1 MTNETRLH
9 KIITFVS
16 EKIQEQGEKVAKP
29 LYGGLTKNDY
39 DNIIRMHYLFDIA
52 LKIIWLC
59 EDILQSDPDIEDR
72 EPLKIELL
80 MTRLYEPYSRTLSYF
95 YSYLSD
101 WRANFIPSVLRKQA
115 PIQAPTHY
123 FCDELQYRFDLDY
136 EA

>member
-1 MTNETRLH
+1 MSNRTRLH
-9 KIITFVS
+9 KAITFIS
-16 EKIQEQGEKVAKP
+16 AKIQEQGEKISKP
-29 LYGGLTKNDY
+29 AYGMLTQSQY
-39 DNIIRMHYLFDIA
+39 ENIVKMCFLFDLS

-59 EDILQSDPDIEDR
+59 EDILKSDPDIEDR

-80 MTRLYEPYSRTLSYF
+80 MSRLYEPYSRTLSYF

-136 EA
+136 